1 MTSRITNRVSTTQED
16 EGRRVAKDIIHK
28 YFTTQTYPYT
38 KHHIDS
44 FDQFLSTDLISIL
57 RSNNPIRIYKERIKS
72 KDAKEKINYQY
83 NIEIYVGGKT
93 GDKVQIGTPVT
104 NLDQSNDVRVLF
116 PNEARLRNLTYASD
130 IKVDIDI
137 DLVIR
142 EPQIDGSIETN
153 KPINLHFEGIN
164 LFTLPIMLHSRF
176 CLLNNKPKEFLQQAG
191 ECPFDN
197 GGYFIIDGSEK
208 VLISRQE
215 SAFNT
220 FFISKHNAKDTISNK
235 ISIDGYVTSLDPETR
250 SVSSTSFAID
260 RTTKIIY
267 ATFPMIRAPI
277 NIFIAFRALGIQADE
292 DIVRMIFPDPTSA
305 DAQFL
310 QDALIPSIIDAYP
323 FLTKT
328 VSLQYLKTLT
338 KGFTEATV
346 LDILTNR
353 LFTHI
358 PNSPGARATYM
369 AECIRSLLRVEHG
382 FENPLSRDDTRNQR
396 CLNSGFLVQ
405 DMFNSAYKDWKK
417 AIRSAIDNEYAYHT
431 GIYSGQ
437 NFVDIFRDANRSM
450 IFKMGY
456 ITDLMMKA
464 FKGKWGSGLGEEKT
478 GVLQALSRLSYLD
491 FMSHCRRVVRDFDT
505 NKKLVGPRQLHT
517 SQYGFFCTSETPSGK
532 SIGITKNLTI
542 MATIS
547 TGMKPAPLIE
557 WLFNRGGVVT
567 CASVTANEK
576 SFYVPVIINNGI
588 IGYTANPLI
597 LLKVLK
603 AMKHTGF
610 LPYFISIS
618 FSYNMR
624 RLMIF
629 TDEGRPLRP
638 LIMIGPNGHF
648 PTAKIAST
656 KTWRDLVIGT
666 HPARQDIDL
675 SNPYFVDPLAD
686 RAEGQPTAEDYLKAM
701 LPYESVIEYID
712 PYEQNEILIANFKEQ
727 IVPGQT
733 THVEIHPSTILSL
746 LTSLVPFANHNQS
759 PRNQL
764 SDSQSKQSISIY
776 ATNWKNRFD
785 NSGHIAVYSEAP
797 ISRTLYYD
805 YLAEGRIP
813 YGTNCILAIC
823 TYQGYNRDDGFVIN
837 KQALERGLFRTIAY
851 RSYEFFEEHDKTTN
865 MKKRIGNPANIGQW
879 LDIRPGLDY
888 TKLDE
893 RGIVKV
899 GEYVDED
906 TVIVGGYYQAETGKY
921 KDASLTPKVWTRGI
935 VESVNITV
943 SNEGLRLVKVRV
955 VQDRS
960 PELGDKKSNRH
971 GQKGTLGAIIPQAD
985 MPRTHDGIVPDII
998 ANPHAIPSRMTMAM
1012 LLEALLGKAAAC
1024 HGSIGDATTFMNEGN
1039 PTEQIGSI
1047 LENMYGYER
1056 YGNEIL
1062 YDGTTG
1068 GQLEVE
1074 VFIGPTYYMRLKH
1087 MVEDKWQARTTGRKE
1102 AKTHQPTGG
1111 RGNEGGIRFGELERD
1126 VVVTHGAAAFL
1137 HETIMKRSDGEK
1149 IPICSGCGNVPIY
1162 NEKLGIAICPY
1173 CQGPLKYAGT
1183 SADTLEMIPPITKPV
1198 APIVKVEMPY
1208 CMKVLEGELGFYA
1221 NIGMRFIPTA
1231 GVSKLNDENIIVQ
1244 GNSVD
1249 VGTGPIILP
1258 EFRIP
1263 DAIVPELEP
1272 KPDRP
1277 LAAPLPNFKDL
1288 VALANQVGMTLV
1300 PSNSAMARNN
1310 NTVEEGAKIMT
1321 ANEINKSEKIIEGSA
1336 DDEMPE
1342 VPEEEGEEEEEVQLI
1357 PGGIPQPVKVLGSK
1371 APPQNVKIVP
1381 PAPLM
1386 TNEQMASMLVNTA
1399 INQPAVFA
1407 QAANQMNQAM
1417 APTAPTLIV
1426 DTSPRALALEGLGNT
1441 EAPMPAS
1448 APMQQQTI
1456 RLRRRAPATPVAP
1469 ATPAPVGPV
1478 VVNKLA

>member
-1 MTSRITNRVSTTQED
+1 MTSRINTDD

-28 YFTTQTYPYT
+28 YFTTQPYPYT

-44 FDQFLSTDLISIL
+44 YDQFLSTDLISIMKA
-57 RSNNPIRIYKERIKS
+57 NNPIRIYKEMITA
-72 KDAKEKINYQY
+72 KDSREKINYMY
-83 NIEIYVGGKT
+83 NLEIFVGGKT
-93 GDKVQIGTPVT
+93 GDKVNIGTPVV
-104 NLDQSNDVRVLF
+104 NLDQSTDVRVLF
-116 PNEARLRNLTYASD
+116 PNEARLRNLTYSSD
-130 IKVDIDI
+130 VKVDIDV
-137 DLVIR
+137 DLVIK
-142 EPQIDGSIETN
+142 EPQADGSIQIN
-153 KPINLHFEGIN
+153 KPINLHFEGIT
-164 LFTLPIMLHSRF
+164 LFTLPIMLHSRY
-176 CLLNNKPKEFLQQAG
+176 CLLHGKPKEFLQQAG

-197 GGYFIIDGSEK
+197 GGYFIVDGSEK
-208 VLISRQE
+208 VLVSRQE

-220 FFISKHNAKDTISNK
+220 FFTTKREKGVEADKVTV
-235 ISIDGYVTSLDPETR
+235 DGYVTSLDPETR
-250 SVSSTSFAID
+250 STSSTSFAID
-260 RTTKIIY
+260 RKSGVIY
-267 ATFPMIRAPI
+267 ATLPMIRAPI
-277 NIFIAFRALGIQADE
+277 NIFIVFRALGIQSDE
-292 DIVRMIFPDPTSA
+292 DIVRMIFPDSTSA

-310 QDALIPSIIDAYP
+310 QDKLIPSIINAYP

-328 VSLQYLKTLT
+328 VAIQYMKTLT

-346 LDILTNR
+346 LDVLQNR

-358 PNSPGARATYM
+358 PNSPGARATFM
-369 AECIRSLLRVEHG
+369 AECIRTLLRVESG
-382 FENPLSRDDTRNQR
+382 FETPPSRDDTRNQR
-396 CLNSGFLVQ
+396 CLNSGFLIQ
-405 DMFNSAYKDWKK
+405 DLFNNCYKDWKK
-417 AIRSAIDNEYAYHT
+417 TIRKAIDEEYAYHKT
-431 GIYSGQ
+431 VYNGQ
-437 NFVDIFRDANRSM
+437 NFVNIFSDANRSM
-450 IFKMGY
+450 IFKLGY
-456 ITDLMMKA
+456 ITDLIMKG

-505 NKKLVGPRQLHT
+505 SMKLVGPRQLHVT
-517 SQYGFFCTSETPSGK
+517 QYGFFCTSETPSGA

-547 TGMKPAPLIE
+547 TGMKPGPLIE
-557 WLFNRGGVVT
+557 WLLNRGGVVL
-567 CASVTANEK
+567 CASVTAEEK

-588 IGYTANPLI
+588 IGYTANPLT

-610 LPYFISIS
+610 LPYFVSVS
-618 FSYNMR
+618 FSYNKR
-624 RLMIF
+624 RLVIF

-686 RAEGQPTAEDYLKAM
+686 RADSLGDSRATPREGKPTAEDYLKAM
-701 LPYESVIEYID
+701 LSYESVIEFID

-733 THVEIHPSTILSL
+733 THVEIHPSTVLSL
-746 LTSLVPFANHNQS
+746 LTSLIPYANHNQS

-785 NSGHIAVYSEAP
+785 NSGHISMYSEAP

-837 KQALERGLFRTIAY
+837 KNALERGLFRTIAY

-865 MKKRIGNPANIGQW
+865 LKKRIGNPAKIGQW

-888 TKLDE
+888 TKLDD
-893 RGIVKV
+893 RGIVRV

-906 TVIVGGYYQAETGKY
+906 TVIVGGYVQGEVGKY

-943 SNEGLRLVKVRV
+943 NNEGLRLVKVRV
-955 VQDRS
+955 VQDRV
-960 PELGDKKSNRH
+960 PELGDKFSNRH

-985 MPRTHDGIVPDII
+985 MPRTHDGIVPDIM

-1012 LLEALLGKAAAC
+1012 LLETLLGKTSAV
-1024 HGSIGDATTFMNEGN
+1024 HGAIGDATPFMNEGN
-1039 PTEQIGSI
+1039 PTDEMGAI
-1047 LENMYGYER
+1047 LENMYGFER
-1056 YGNEIL
+1056 YGNQIL

-1068 GQLEVE
+1068 RQLEVE

-1126 VVVTHGAAAFL
+1126 TVVTHGTAAFL
-1137 HETIMKRSDGEK
+1137 HETLMKRSDGEK
-1149 IPICSGCGNVPIY
+1149 VPVCSGCGTVPIF

-1173 CQGPLKYAGT
+1173 CQGPLKYAGN
-1183 SADTLEMIPPITKPV
+1183 SADTLEMIPPLTKPV

-1208 CMKVLEGELGFYA
+1208 CLKVLEGELGFYA
-1221 NIGMRFIPTA
+1221 NIGMRFVPSN
-1231 GVSKLNDENIIVQ
+1231 GVSKLNDENIIVETDSTI
-1244 GNSVD
+1244 GNAPV
-1249 VGTGPIILP
+1249 ILP
-1258 EFRIP
+1258 EFKIP
-1263 DAIVPELEP
+1263 DLAVPELEP
-1272 KPDRP
+1272 KPERP

-1288 VALANQVGMTLV
+1288 VTLANQVGMTLV
-1300 PSNSAMARNN
+1300 PSNSTMARNV
-1310 NTVEEGAKIMT
+1310 TEVQPEEEEKIMT
-1321 ANEINKSEKIIEGSA
+1321 ANQINRSEKIIEGSA

-1342 VPEEEGEEEEEVQLI
+1342 VPEEDEDEVQVL
-1357 PGGIPQPVKVLGSK
+1357 PGGIPQPIKVLGSK
-1371 APPQNVKIVP
+1371 VPPQNVRVVQ

-1417 APTAPTLIV
+1417 TPTAPTLIV
-1426 DTSPRALALEGLGNT
+1426 DTSPRALALEGLG
-1441 EAPMPAS
+1441 
-1448 APMQQQTI
+1448 QQQEQQMQPQTL
-1456 RLRRRAPATPVAP
+1456 RVRRRAPAPGAGVP
-1469 ATPAPVGPV
+1469 APAPVPAGPV
-1478 VVNKLA
+1478 VVNKLG